1 MTPEQHPMDMH
12 STVTWH
18 WVVTVKEK
26 DQPCLREQ
34 TIQQKVKT
42 LNAAFQNAGKWTKLL
57 EKFHHFFLFQ
67 VGVVRGSPAYA
78 MENSSW
84 KIPTP
89 GKRWHFQL
97 SEGRDSS
104 FLHAML
110 SGDKKL
116 EQAVIFRAL
125 TTQQPKS
132 NNALAR
138 GNPIVSAEQLFQQ
151 SQRSGTKGGGKSI
164 FPQSNPRRS

>member
-1 MTPEQHPMDMH
+1 M
-12 STVTWH
+12 
-18 WVVTVKEK
+18 
-26 DQPCLREQ
+26 
-34 TIQQKVKT
+34 
-42 LNAAFQNAGKWTKLL
+42 
-57 EKFHHFFLFQ
+57 
-67 VGVVRGSPAYA
+67 VRGSPTYA

-89 GKRWHFQL
+89 GKL

-104 FLHAML
+104 FLHATL

-164 FPQSNPRRS
+164 FPRSNPRRS